1 MNAKEFIQKFGW
13 NDARVC
19 ILNCACPEDRWFMRH
34 GDLVS
39 DQDFDDLK
47 RLVESY
53 ELVEKNQGLNGARNV
68 LKLLEASLDIGL
80 YHGIDGIDA
89 TTEVPKL
96 RQAIA
101 DVESCMEV
109 SSESN

>member
-1 MNAKEFIQKFGW
+1 MKANEYIKNYGW
-13 NDARVC
+13 T
-19 ILNCACPEDRWFMRH
+19 CAGIRIAEIEH
-34 GDLVS
+34 S
-39 DQDFDDLK
+39 KDFDGFYSDLK

-80 YHGIDGIDA
+80 YHGIDGVDA

-109 SSESN
+109 NDGST